1 MLKTKIIPV
10 LLGFIT
16 ASAVMM
22 LFEFTNSFLFPFGD
36 GFDTSDIEAVRGF
49 AAMYSPQIFY
59 MVLAGWSVGALCGG
73 YVTAWL
79 SGERQFRVSAFLAVL
94 LVLAGA
100 MNHLMFQH
108 PLWFNLVGFVALVGG
123 TYMGWYVYQQK
134 ENKAVCMSTVIG
146 VGAMAAVLV
155 AAAYF
160 SNRAPQTQVTE
171 APHAN
176 TSFFITSTNPGK
188 GGDLGGLSGADA
200 YCTQL
205 ATQAGIQG
213 KTWAAYL
220 SVPALN
226 GEPAVHARERI
237 GSGPWYNVRG
247 VEIAASIDSLHGENN
262 LNKDTALTERGETV
276 HGRGDTPN
284 EHDILTG
291 STANGYASDSTE
303 DTTCAGWT
311 SGAEGSAL
319 VGHHDRIGRDE
330 SAPMK
335 SWNAAHPSRGCS
347 TDALRST
354 GGAGLFYCFA
364 R

>member
-1 MLKTKIIPV
+1 MLKTKIIPIV
-10 LLGFIT
+10 LGFIA

-36 GFDTSDIEAVRGF
+36 GFDTSDIEAVRAF

-59 MVLAGWSVGALCGG
+59 MVLAGWAVGALSGG

-79 SGERQFRVSAFLAVL
+79 SGERQFRASAALALL
-94 LVLAGA
+94 LVLAGVA
-100 MNHLMFQH
+100 NHLMFQH
-108 PLWFNLVGFVALVGG
+108 PLWFNIVAFSALVGG
-123 TYMGWYVYQQK
+123 TYLGWYVYQHK
-134 ENKAVCMSTVIG
+134 EHTAVCMSTVIG

-155 AAAYF
+155 GAAYV
-160 SNRAPQTQVTE
+160 SNRAPQERVME

-176 TSFFITSTNPGK
+176 TSFFITSVNPGK

-200 YCTQL
+200 YCTKL
-205 ATQAGIQG
+205 ATQAGIEG

-220 SVPALN
+220 SVPARD
-226 GEPAVHARERI
+226 GKPAVHARLRI

-247 VEIAASIDSLHGENN
+247 VMIATSVDSLHGENN
-262 LNKDTALTERGETV
+262 LNKDTALTEYGTRV

-291 STANGYASDSTE
+291 STESGYASDSTE
-303 DTTCAGWT
+303 DTSCAGWT
-311 SGAEGSAL
+311 SSTEGSAL

-347 TDALRST
+347 MDGLRST
-354 GGAGLFYCFA
+354 GGAGLLYCFA